1 MEQNKNTFVAIL
13 AGGIGSRFWPA
24 SRVNRP
30 KQFLDITNCGKSLLQ
45 LTFDRFKHICPE
57 NQIYIVTNEQY
68 VPLVQE
74 QLPHIHAS
82 QIIGEPGRNNTA
94 PCVAYT
100 AFKIHALNEKANL
113 IVAPSDHLILQE
125 LAFIETVNE
134 ALSYSASNDALVTLG
149 IQPVRPDTGYGYI
162 QKLQQPV
169 SGNVYKVIR
178 FAEKPPLETAKSYLE
193 SGDYLW
199 NAGIFIWRTKTLL
212 ASFKKHAPEIYNLL
226 SAGINV
232 YNTKAEEDFIKKE
245 YPKTPSISVDYAIM
259 EKAENVFTLPGNW
272 GWSDLGTWAS
282 LYAESTK
289 NEQGNVLADEN
300 CLLYNSTGCLIRK
313 PEKKIIVVKDLHEYM
328 IIDEGDI
335 LLIHPLNKEQE
346 IKSITE
352 DVKNLYA

>member
-1 MEQNKNTFVAIL
+1 MEMNENTYVAIL

-24 SRVNRP
+24 SRENRP

-74 QLPHIHAS
+74 QLPQIHES

-94 PCVAYT
+94 PCIAYT
-100 AFKIHALNEKANL
+100 AFKIHALNENANL
-113 IVAPSDHLILQE
+113 IVAPSDHLIVQE
-125 LAFIETVNE
+125 IAFINSVQK
-134 ALSYSASNDALVTLG
+134 ALSFSASKDALVTLG
-149 IQPVRPDTGYGYI
+149 IQPIRPDTGYGYI
-162 QKLQQPV
+162 QKEPLPV
-169 SGNVYKVIR
+169 DGDVYKVIR
-178 FAEKPPLETAKSYLE
+178 FAEKPPLETAKSYVE

-199 NAGIFIWRTKTLL
+199 NAGIFIWRTHTLL
-212 ASFKKHAPEIYNLL
+212 ASFERHASDIYNLL
-226 SAGINV
+226 KAGKDI
-232 YNTKAEEDFIKKE
+232 YNTKGEEAFIKSE

-259 EKAENVFTLPGNW
+259 EKAENVYTLPGDW

-282 LYAESTK
+282 LYAESNK
-289 NEQGNVLADEN
+289 NEQGNVNVDN
-300 CLLYNSTGCLIRK
+300 HCLLYNTANCLIRK
-313 PEKKIIVVKDLHEYM
+313 PEKKVLVVKDLHHYM

-346 IKSITE
+346 IKSIAE
-352 DVKNLYA
+352 EVNKI

>member
-1 MEQNKNTFVAIL
+1 MELNKNTFVAIL

-24 SRVNRP
+24 SREDRP
-30 KQFLDITNCGKSLLQ
+30 KQFLDITHCGKSLLQ
-45 LTFDRFKHICPE
+45 LTFDRFKLICPE

-74 QLPHIHAS
+74 QLPQIHAS

-100 AFKIHALNEKANL
+100 AFKIHALNENANL

-125 LAFIETVNE
+125 FAFIQTVNE
-134 ALSYSASNDALVTLG
+134 ALSFSAANDALVTLG

-162 QKLQQPV
+162 QKLQTPV
-169 SGNVYKVIR
+169 SGSVYKVIR

-212 ASFKKHAPEIYNLL
+212 DAFKRHASEIYALL
-226 SAGINV
+226 SAGIST
-232 YNTKAEEDFIKKE
+232 YNTAAEDDFIKRE

-259 EKAENVFTLPGNW
+259 EKAENVYTLPGNW

-289 NEQGNVLADEN
+289 NEHGNVNADEKS
-300 CLLYNSTGCLIRK
+300 LLYNTSGCLIRK
-313 PEKKIIVVKDLHEYM
+313 PENKILVVKDLHDFM

-335 LLIHPLNKEQE
+335 LLIHPLHKEQE

-352 DVKNLYA
+352 DVKYL

>member
-1 MEQNKNTFVAIL
+1 MEINKNTYVAIL

-24 SRVNRP
+24 SRENRP

-74 QLPHIHAS
+74 QLPQIQTS

-94 PCVAYT
+94 PCIAYT
-100 AFKIHALNEKANL
+100 AFKIHALNENANL
-113 IVAPSDHLILQE
+113 IVAPSDHLIMQE
-125 LAFIETVNE
+125 LAFIKSVQE
-134 ALSYSASNDALVTLG
+134 ALSFSAVTDALVTLG

-162 QKLQQPV
+162 QKDQIPV
-169 SGNVYKVIR
+169 TGDVFKVIR
-178 FAEKPPLETAKSYLE
+178 FAEKPPLETARSYVE

-212 ASFKKHAPEIYNLL
+212 ASFEKHATDIFSLL
-226 SAGINV
+226 EAGKDF
-232 YNTKAEEDFIKKE
+232 YNTKAEEAFIKKE

-259 EKAENVFTLPGNW
+259 EKAENVYTLPGDW

-282 LYAESTK
+282 LYAESHK
-289 NEQGNVLADEN
+289 NEQGNVNADEN
-300 CLLYNSTGCLIRK
+300 CLLYNTTDCLIRK
-313 PEKKIIVVKDLHEYM
+313 PEKKVFVLKDLHQFM

-346 IKSITE
+346 IKSIAE
-352 DVKNLYA
+352 DVKNL

>member
-1 MEQNKNTFVAIL
+1 MELNKNTFVAIL

-24 SRVNRP
+24 SREDRP

-68 VPLVQE
+68 VSLVQE
-74 QLPHIHAS
+74 QLPQVHAD

-100 AFKIHALNEKANL
+100 AFKIHAQNEQANL
-113 IVAPSDHLILQE
+113 IVAPSDHLIMQE
-125 LAFIETVNE
+125 FAFIKTIEE
-134 ALSYSASNDALVTLG
+134 ALSFSASNDALVTMG

-162 QKLQQPV
+162 QKIQTPV
-169 SGNVYKVIR
+169 EGNVYKVLR
-178 FAEKPPLETAKSYLE
+178 FAEKPPLNTAKEYVE

-199 NAGIFIWRTKTLL
+199 NAGIFIWRTSILL
-212 ASFKKHAPEIYNLL
+212 KAFKNYAPEIYSILH
-226 SAGINV
+226 AGADL
-232 YNTKAEEDFIKKE
+232 YNTSAEDAFIKEE

-259 EKAENVFTLPGNW
+259 EKADNVFTLPGDW

-282 LYAESTK
+282 LYAESPK
-289 NEQGNVLADEN
+289 NSQGNVNADKN
-300 CLLYNSTGCLIRK
+300 VLLYNTTGCLIRI
-313 PEKKIIVVKDLHEYM
+313 PENKKLVVKDLKDFM

-346 IKSITE
+346 IKSIAE
-352 DVKNLYA
+352 DVKNL

>member
-1 MEQNKNTFVAIL
+1 MELNKNTFVAIL

-24 SRVNRP
+24 SREDRP
-30 KQFLDITNCGKSLLQ
+30 KQFLDITHCGKSLLQ
-45 LTFDRFKHICPE
+45 LTFDRFKTICPE

-68 VPLVQE
+68 VPLVKE
-74 QLPHIHAS
+74 QLPHIPLS

-100 AFKIHALNEKANL
+100 AFKIHALNENANL
-113 IVAPSDHLILQE
+113 IVAPSDHIILQE
-125 LAFIETVNE
+125 LSFINTLNE
-134 ALSYSASNDALVTLG
+134 ALSFSASHDALVTLG

-162 QKLQQPV
+162 QKLQTPF
-169 SGNVYKVIR
+169 SGSVHKVLR
-178 FAEKPPLETAKSYLE
+178 FAEKPPFETAKAYLE

-212 ASFKKHAPEIYNLL
+212 DSFRKHAPEIYILL
-226 SAGINV
+226 SAGASI
-232 YNTKAEEDFIKKE
+232 YNTSAENDFIKRE

-259 EKAENVFTLPGNW
+259 EKAENVYTLPGNW

-282 LYAESTK
+282 LYAESSK
-289 NEQGNVLADEN
+289 NEHGNVNAESKS
-300 CLLYNSTGCLIRK
+300 LLYNTTGCLIRK
-313 PEKKIIVVKDLHEYM
+313 PENKILVVKDLHDYM

-346 IKSITE
+346 IKSISE
-352 DVKNLYA
+352 DVKRL